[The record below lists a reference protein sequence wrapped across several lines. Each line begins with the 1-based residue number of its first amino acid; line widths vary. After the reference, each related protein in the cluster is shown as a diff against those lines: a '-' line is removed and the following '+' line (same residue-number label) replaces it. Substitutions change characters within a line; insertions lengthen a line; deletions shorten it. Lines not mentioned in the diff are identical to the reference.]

1 MVPLLPTFCVESSNS
16 RKCHLK
22 KDFKYFDFLFTAYI
36 FCIFSSVDFSHQ
48 SVDFSHQSV
57 DFSHQKVPSALLPQ
71 GVSAPQK
78 VTKGYKRY

>member
-1 MVPLLPTFCVESSNS
+1 MVPLLPTFCVKSSNS

-22 KDFKYFDFLFTAYI
+22 KASNILIFYSGIY
-36 FCIFSSVDFSHQ
+36 FCIFS